1 MERTREKE
9 EKKREREKERERGK
23 KSDKQGE
30 NGEGGGGRGRQQFAA
45 AEKVMEFRELV
56 VCGWRQW
63 RRERRG
69 RKEGRKE
76 AGARKEA
83 RHTCGGEEPRC
94 LEEVDPV
101 FRLITSLLSSRPLSS
116 FRANNKG
123 PRL

>member
-9 EKKREREKERERGK
+9 EKKREKEKERERGK

-30 NGEGGGGRGRQQFAA
+30 NGEGGGGGRQQFAA

>member
-1 MERTREKE
+1 MGGVWVAAMAARATRKE
-9 EKKREREKERERGK
+9 
-23 KSDKQGE
+23 
-30 NGEGGGGRGRQQFAA
+30 
-45 AEKVMEFRELV
+45 
-56 VCGWRQW
+56 
-63 RRERRG
+63 G

-116 FRANNKG
+116 FRPNNKG